1 MSDLMVMAL
10 GALLAASPT
19 PARAQDQSVPKQ
31 AEAPA
36 GAQTALTDLNTKASY
51 GFGLNIGRTLKI
63 QAEQFQLDSEFV
75 ARGIADGLNDAQP
88 LLSDEQLTQVM
99 EEFEKQLL
107 ARQME
112 AEKAMLEANKEQA
125 ASNKAAGDAYMAQ
138 NAKKQGVK
146 TLNSGIQYEPLKA
159 GQGASPTL
167 TDTVTINYKG
177 TLLDGTVFDST
188 EGKSPMTFPVGEF
201 IEGWKQA
208 LQLMKVGDKWRV
220 VIPPELAY
228 GESGTPGGPIPPNA
242 TLIFEIEL
250 LGIAGK

>member
-10 GALLAASPT
+10 GALLVASPAA
-19 PARAQDQSVPKQ
+19 ARAQDQPAPKQ
-31 AEAPA
+31 AQASQGDPSP
-36 GAQTALTDLNTKASY
+36 LPDLNSKASY
-51 GFGLNIGRTLKI
+51 GFGLNIGRTLKT
-63 QAEQFQLDSEFV
+63 QADQFRLDATLV
-75 ARGIADGLNDAQP
+75 ARGIADGLTDSQP
-88 LLSDEQLTQVM
+88 LLTEEQCNQVM

-112 AEKAMLEANKEQA
+112 AEKEMLEANKEQA
-125 ASNKAAGDAYMAQ
+125 ASNKAAGEAYLAE
-138 NAKKQGVK
+138 NGKKPGVK
-146 TLNSGIQYEPLKA
+146 MLSSGIQYEPMKA
-159 GQGASPTL
+159 GQGATPTL

-188 EGKSPMTFPVGEF
+188 DGKGPMTFPVGEF
-201 IEGWKQA
+201 IEGWKQS